1 MKLKIILA
9 VGIFALTAISF
20 LPVFDTTAKNK
31 NIAERFASD
40 TKKKD
45 TGVTGTYNFDK
56 AHTFIGFQAKHMGL
70 INVPGYFR
78 DFTGTVNF
86 DAADMKKSSVEFSA
100 KIASVDTG
108 AAGRNSHLQKE
119 EFFDAEK
126 YPEMIFKSTK
136 LEKKGKQWM
145 MTGDLTMRGVTK
157 SVSFPFEVV
166 GFIAGERGT
175 RMGITAETS
184 VNRRDYGINYDS
196 KLPNG
201 TPSVSDEIKVTLQ
214 IEATMSAAAKPA
226 AE

>member
-1 MKLKIILA
+1 MKLKIFLVI
-9 VGIFALTAISF
+9 GIFALTAISF
-20 LPVFDTTAKNK
+20 LPLFDTTAKNT
-31 NIAERFASD
+31 NVAERFNAD

-45 TGVTGTYNFDK
+45 TGSTGKYDFDK
-56 AHTFIGFQAKHMGL
+56 AHSFIGFQVKHMGL

-78 DFTGTVNF
+78 DFTGIVNY

-108 AAGRNSHLQKE
+108 AAGRNAHLQKE
-119 EFFDAEK
+119 DFFDAEK
-126 YPEMIFKSTK
+126 YPEMTFKSTK
-136 LEKKGKQWM
+136 IEKKGKQWM

-166 GFIAGERGT
+166 GFISGERGT
-175 RMGITAETS
+175 RMGITAETM
-184 VNRRDYGINYDS
+184 VNRKDYGINYDS

-201 TPSVSDEIKVTLQ
+201 TSSVADEIKVTLQ
-214 IEATMSAAAKPA
+214 IEANMPAPKPA

>member
-1 MKLKIILA
+1 MKLKIFLA
-9 VGIFALTAISF
+9 VGIFALTAVTF

-31 NIAERFASD
+31 NIAERFALD
-40 TKKKD
+40 VKKKE
-45 TGVTGTYNFDK
+45 TGATGTYNFDK

-86 DAADMKKSSVEFSA
+86 DAADMKKSSVQFSA

-108 AAGRNSHLQKE
+108 ATGRNSHLQKE

-126 YPEMIFKSTK
+126 HPEMTFKSTK

-214 IEATMSAAAKPA
+214 IEAIMAAAKPA

>member
-1 MKLKIILA
+1 MKLKIFLA
-9 VGIFALTAISF
+9 VGILALTAISF
-20 LPVFDTTAKNK
+20 LPIFDTTAKNT
-31 NIAERFASD
+31 NIAERFAAD

-45 TGVTGTYNFDK
+45 TGATGKYDFDK
-56 AHTFIGFQAKHMGL
+56 SHTFIGFHAKHMGF

-78 DFTGTVNF
+78 DFTGTVNY

-108 AAGRNSHLQKE
+108 ATGRNAHLQKE

-126 YPEMIFKSTK
+126 YPEMTFKSTK

-157 SVSFPFEVV
+157 SVTFPFEVV
-166 GFIAGERGT
+166 GFISGERGT
-175 RMGITAETS
+175 RMGITAETM
-184 VNRRDYGINYDS
+184 VNRRDYGINYDT

-201 TPSVSDEIKVTLQ
+201 TLFGFGRNQSHFANRSEYGCA
-214 IEATMSAAAKPA
+214 ESAA
-226 AE
+226 E